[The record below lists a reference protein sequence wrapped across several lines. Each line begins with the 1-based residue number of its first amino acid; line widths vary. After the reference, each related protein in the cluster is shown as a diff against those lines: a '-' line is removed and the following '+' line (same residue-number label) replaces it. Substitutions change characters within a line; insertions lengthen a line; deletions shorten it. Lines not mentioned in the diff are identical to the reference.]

1 MKHEDVPGYTELR
14 NRLFQARYKL
24 QVLKSEE
31 ERAKARQ
38 ELKEVKKQMA
48 RLLYNDLEEKK
59 KGK

>member
-14 NRLFQARYKL
+14 SRLFQLRFRL
-24 QVLKSEE
+24 QVLKNEE
-31 ERAKARQ
+31 ERSKVRE

-48 RLLYNDLEEKK
+48 RLLYDDLESKK

>member
-14 NRLFQARYKL
+14 SRLFQLRFRL
-24 QVLKSEE
+24 QVLKNEE
-31 ERAKARQ
+31 ERSKVRE

-48 RLLYNDLEEKK
+48 RLLYNDLESKK

>member
-14 NRLFQARYKL
+14 NRLFQLRFRL

-31 ERAKARQ
+31 ERSKVRE

-48 RLLYNDLEEKK
+48 RLLYNDLERKK